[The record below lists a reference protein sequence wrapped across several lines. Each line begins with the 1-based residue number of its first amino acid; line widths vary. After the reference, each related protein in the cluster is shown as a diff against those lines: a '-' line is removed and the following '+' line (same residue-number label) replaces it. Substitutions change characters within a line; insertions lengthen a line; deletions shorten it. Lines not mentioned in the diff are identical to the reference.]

1 MSQFPY
7 STVPCRAC
15 GVQYPKTDRKHYACP
30 VENAW
35 VMGIK
40 LVGLLLIVALI
51 GGACWTGWGNQAA
64 TAKTDGEA
72 MVMVVGV
79 LIGIGLILYE
89 PSL

>member
-1 MSQFPY
+1 
-7 STVPCRAC
+7 
-15 GVQYPKTDRKHYACP
+15 
-30 VENAW
+30 
-35 VMGIK
+35 MGIK